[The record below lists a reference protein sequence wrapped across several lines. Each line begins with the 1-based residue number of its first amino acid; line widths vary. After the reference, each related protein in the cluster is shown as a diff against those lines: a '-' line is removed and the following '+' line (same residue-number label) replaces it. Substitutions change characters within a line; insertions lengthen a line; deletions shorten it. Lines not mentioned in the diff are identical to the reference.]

1 MNRIENILNFK
12 KNDEYLATA
21 GQPMEDEFYLIAKK
35 GFEIVINIRPE
46 LEMLGI
52 FDEKQIVEKLGLK
65 YFQIPMTFDT
75 LNNEILTKFFEV
87 LEQNKGK
94 KIFIHCHRNIRVSGL
109 VILYRLI
116 ILGWEREKAF
126 KEFSELIDV
135 TSMWENYI
143 DEHISHFSIK

>member
-52 FDEKQIVEKLGLK
+52 FDK
-65 YFQIPMTFDT
+65 
-75 LNNEILTKFFEV
+75 N
-87 LEQNKGK
+87 
-94 KIFIHCHRNIRVSGL
+94 
-109 VILYRLI
+109 
-116 ILGWEREKAF
+116 A
-126 KEFSELIDV
+126 
-135 TSMWENYI
+135 
-143 DEHISHFSIK
+143 